1 MPFAMQFWVS
11 YQMNYLM
18 CIALYQASEKMSKKY
33 ILEDVRFQKYV
44 IGNFKNFY
52 TYRDVT

>member
-1 MPFAMQFWVS
+1 MQFWVS

-33 ILEDVRFQKYV
+33 ILEDVRFQKCHRKFQKFLYV
-44 IGNFKNFY
+44 
-52 TYRDVT
+52 